1 MESRSHTGHVVCP
14 TCGYEVGL
22 GVASEPGRC
31 PDCEEPL
38 MLTVEMRALTPEQI
52 RAEVE
57 RQAALRRERERLP
70 LLTPP
75 DAPPAGV

>member
-1 MESRSHTGHVVCP
+1 MGSRSHTGHVVCP
-14 TCGYEVGL
+14 ACGYEVGL
-22 GVASEPGRC
+22 GVVSEPGRC

-70 LLTPP
+70 LLTAP
-75 DAPPAGV
+75 DAPPTGV

>member
-1 MESRSHTGHVVCP
+1 MCMPSRSHTGHVVCP

-31 PDCEEPL
+31 PHCDEAL

-52 RAEVE
+52 RAEIE
-57 RQAALRRERERLP
+57 RQAARQREREDLP
-70 LLTPP
+70 LLT
-75 DAPPAGV
+75 APGV

>member
-1 MESRSHTGHVVCP
+1 MPCHPHSGHVVCP

-31 PDCEEPL
+31 PDCDQPL

-52 RAEVE
+52 KAEIE

-70 LLTPP
+70 LLTAP
-75 DAPPAGV
+75 DPAPSA

>member
-1 MESRSHTGHVVCP
+1 MESRRHTGHVVCP

-38 MLTVEMRALTPEQI
+38 MLTVEMSALTPEQI
-52 RAEVE
+52 RAEFE

-70 LLTPP
+70 LLTAPG
-75 DAPPAGV
+75 APPPGV

>member
-1 MESRSHTGHVVCP
+1 MHSRSHTGHVVCP

-31 PDCEEPL
+31 PHCDEAL

-75 DAPPAGV
+75 DAPPAGL

>member
-1 MESRSHTGHVVCP
+1 MDCRSHTGHGVCP
-14 TCGYEVGL
+14 TGGYEVGL

-70 LLTPP
+70 LLTMP
-75 DAPPAGV
+75 GV

>member
-1 MESRSHTGHVVCP
+1 MESRRHTGHVVCP

-57 RQAALRRERERLP
+57 RQAAMRRERERLP
-70 LLTPP
+70 LLIAPG
-75 DAPPAGV
+75 APPAGV

>member
-1 MESRSHTGHVVCP
+1 MSRRSHTGHVVCP

-31 PDCEEPL
+31 PHCDEAL
-38 MLTVEMRALTPEQI
+38 MLTVEMRALTPEEI
-52 RAEVE
+52 RAEIE
-57 RQAALRRERERLP
+57 RQAARRREREDLP

-75 DAPPAGV
+75 GTAPGV